1 MTNTFLQHD
10 SFQRPASYWLRRAER
25 CHQSGDLLRAAVL
38 ERHALRA
45 DQSSEAAS
53 VSYVLTLRQ
62 LSCYEASNRE
72 AFAALAKNPDNK
84 TLFGL
89 IGQNLLSMGLRD
101 AGLDALNIYLAQP
114 LPDFPPSWHDDAC
127 DLYDLTF
134 EAADST
140 PRRRKARHD
149 GLLELA
155 ARHMAKGDVDGAKRA
170 LERCSRA
177 PYQGKSAKREL
188 LWSVFHLQNGSPE
201 CIDHLKN
208 AVLIRPNS
216 AQVRAAAAAALWK
229 MGLKKPAF
237 TQLLTAARLAAS
249 PADMIAVLVNADE
262 MNAPHIACVML
273 RRMLRRMPN
282 RCPVLYNL
290 CVCMLRLGRLEEAS
304 RFIHHCREIDPDD
317 VPSEGL
323 FSLVR
328 SMQEQALSPQQ
339 VRDAAKQVSWYG
351 IFSQA
356 ELNAV
361 AAPIMEAIE
370 DGPEAFFSRLC
381 VDLRLRRHFLQLLA
395 LPMEWPARLLYA
407 AGEALPAD
415 ECEALMR
422 EVLLQHPSP
431 SAAKLCAVS
440 TLCALG
446 VPPPYAAW
454 QNGRIAWL
462 DPTRDPGESA
472 PFRPR
477 LLTLR
482 IRRAQKLC
490 PGDRHIALWCMEI
503 VHRMTKRQRSRVIA
517 DPTHVWPLAFA
528 IRYRTLRGMEPLHLD
543 ISRLGRVRRQA
554 LNEALSVL
562 RTLTK

>member
-62 LSCYEASNRE
+62 LCCYEASNRE
-72 AFAALAKNPDNK
+72 AFAAFARNPENK
-84 TLFGL
+84 TLLGL
-89 IGQNLLSMGLRD
+89 VGQNMLSLGLRD

-114 LPDFPPSWHDDAC
+114 LPDFPPAWHDDAC

-134 EAADST
+134 EATDQS

-155 ARHMAKGDVDGAKRA
+155 ARHMAKGDMEGAKRA
-170 LERCSRA
+170 LERCSRT
-177 PYQGKSAKREL
+177 PYQGQSARREL
-188 LWSVFHLQNGSPE
+188 LWTIFHLQNSSPE

-208 AVLIRPNS
+208 AVAARPYS
-216 AQVRAAAAAALWK
+216 AQVRAAAAGALWK
-229 MGLKKPAF
+229 MGLKKPAHAE
-237 TQLLTAARLAAS
+237 LVTAARMAVS
-249 PADMIAVLVNADE
+249 PSDMIAVLQNADE
-262 MNAPHIACVML
+262 LHMPHIAAVML

-282 RCPVLYNL
+282 RYPVLYNL
-290 CVCMLRLGRLEEAS
+290 CVCMLRLGRLEEAA

-317 VPSEGL
+317 VPGEGL
-323 FSLVR
+323 FALVR
-328 SMQEQALSPQQ
+328 SMQEQNVPPQT
-339 VRDAAKQVSWYG
+339 VKLAAQQVSWYG
-351 IFSQA
+351 IFSQT

-361 AAPIMEAIE
+361 VAPIVEAVE
-370 DGPEAFFSRLC
+370 AGPEALASQLC
-381 VDLRLRRHFLQLLA
+381 TDLRLRRHFLQLLA
-395 LPMEWPARLLYA
+395 LPLEWPARLLYA
-407 AGEALPAD
+407 VGEALPKP

-422 EVLLQHPSP
+422 EILLQHPSP

-440 TLCALG
+440 TLRTLG

-454 QNGRIAWL
+454 QTGRIAWI
-462 DPTRDPGESA
+462 DPTRPPAESA

-477 LLTLR
+477 LLTKR

-490 PGDRHIALWCMEI
+490 PGDTHIALWCMEA
-503 VHRMTKRQRSRVIA
+503 VHRMTKHQRSRLIA
-517 DPTHVWPLAFA
+517 DPSHVWPLAFA

-543 ISRLGRVRRQA
+543 ITRMGRARRQA
-554 LNEALSVL
+554 LSEALATL